1 MCLYEFPKLRNSLDI
16 WYFQNIIKEKWICLL
31 SNQKNNFNLLN
42 DGGVWSQVE
51 FYIWRIEPLK
61 IQLLI
66 LVPVF
71 LSSSP
76 EVQLMVFFTLLKGFL
91 ELWCYIVNFLVTT
104 SFYLYL
110 ILCSS
115 VIVIAMCISLLLY
128 SKTQMCRKAL
138 VCPRS
143 CSLPEGKSGFAS
155 RSPGSEPETFP

>member
-1 MCLYEFPKLRNSLDI
+1 MCLYEFPKLSNSLDI

-31 SNQKNNFNLLN
+31 SNKKNNFNLLN

-76 EVQLMVFFTLLKGFL
+76 EVQLMVFLYVTKGISRTVMLHCKFSCYKVILFIFDLMFL
-91 ELWCYIVNFLVTT
+91 CNSDSHVY
-104 SFYLYL
+104 
-110 ILCSS
+110 
-115 VIVIAMCISLLLY
+115 
-128 SKTQMCRKAL
+128 
-138 VCPRS
+138 
-143 CSLPEGKSGFAS
+143 
-155 RSPGSEPETFP
+155 